1 MTKQEQAAEFR
12 HSGWTGFKVGF
23 HVIGL
28 LKWPV
33 YLATLLVVIYAAAG
47 ELSWGWLLACFAA
60 IVALEYLTKACF
72 RAHLMAQGYN
82 LEDLP

>member
-1 MTKQEQAAEFR
+1 MTKQEQVAEFR

-47 ELSWGWLLACFAA
+47 ELSWWWLLA
-60 IVALEYLTKACF
+60 
-72 RAHLMAQGYN
+72 
-82 LEDLP
+82 